1 MSIDPHWK
9 KRSRD
14 LQKQFKRF
22 LDRVNVSKYIKQ
34 LPDLHEEV
42 FSNIN
47 CLDCANCCKNHSPT
61 FKTPDIKRIS
71 KALRLKE
78 SVFIEQYLKIDE
90 DNDYVLQQSP
100 CAFLNADN
108 TCQIYD
114 DRPSDCARYPYTN
127 EDVLLKRKHITLAN
141 TQVCPAVFSVL
152 EKISSI
158 D

>member
-1 MSIDPHWK
+1 MSIDPNWK

-22 LDRVNVSKYIKQ
+22 LDRVVVSKYIKL
-34 LPDLHEEV
+34 LPELHEQAFER
-42 FSNIN
+42 IN

-71 KALRLKE
+71 KHLRLKE
-78 SVFIEQYLKIDE
+78 SVLIDQYLTLDE
-90 DNDYVLQQSP
+90 DNDYVLKQSP
-100 CAFLNADN
+100 CVFLNTDN
-108 TCQIYD
+108 SCQIYD
-114 DRPSDCARYPYTN
+114 VRPSDCARYPYTD
-127 EDVLLKRKHITLAN
+127 EDVLLKRKQITLAN
-141 TQVCPAVFSVL
+141 TQVCPAVFSIL